1 MRHFGRPAGVQE
13 GMMIDRG
20 GRGRWVLALRG
31 VAAILFGLAAF
42 LVPESA
48 LVGLVLLFAAYLVID
63 GIFAVLAG
71 LVIEGVL
78 GLAAGIVIA
87 LWPALSLLFFI
98 KIAALWAILSGVA
111 LLWAARGRGLML
123 VGGVLSLL
131 WGLLVLFEPMA
142 GVVVWAWWIGAYA
155 LAFGVVMLAAAYR
168 LGRSV
173 T

>member
-1 MRHFGRPAGVQE
+1 
-13 GMMIDRG
+13 MMIARG
-20 GRGRWVLALRG
+20 GRSRWVLALRG
-31 VAAILFGLAAF
+31 AAAILFGLAAF

-71 LVIEGVL
+71 FVIEGVL

-98 KIAALWAILSGVA
+98 KIAALWAILSGAA

-142 GVVVWAWWIGAYA
+142 GVVVWAWWIGVYA

>member
-1 MRHFGRPAGVQE
+1 
-13 GMMIDRG
+13 MMIERG
-20 GRGRWVLALRG
+20 GRSRWVLALRG
-31 VAAILFGLAAF
+31 GAAILFGLAAF

-48 LVGLVLLFAAYLVID
+48 LVALVLLFAAYLVID

-71 LVIEGVL
+71 LVIEGGL
-78 GLAAGIVIA
+78 GLAAGIVMA

-111 LLWAARGRGLML
+111 LLWAARRRGLML

-168 LGRSV
+168 LGRRV